1 MKDEERLIRALNE
14 LADIANR
21 KEAEREKEREKE
33 QELEKVRAERRK
45 RFYENAPLFSFSLPQ
60 NSSLLNKEDEEGEK
74 SDVWSMM
81 SNVILTRQQILVVR

>member
-14 LADIANR
+14 LADIAKR
-21 KEAEREKEREKE
+21 KEAEREKER
-33 QELEKVRAERRK
+33 ELEKVRAERRK
-45 RFYENAPLFSFSLPQ
+45 RFYENAPLFSFSLPK
-60 NSSLLNKEDEEGEK
+60 NSSLLNKEEEEGEK

>member
-14 LADIANR
+14 LADIAKR
-21 KEAEREKEREKE
+21 KEAEREKER
-33 QELEKVRAERRK
+33 ELEKVRAERRK

-60 NSSLLNKEDEEGEK
+60 NSSLLNKEEEEGEK

>member
-14 LADIANR
+14 LADIAKR

-45 RFYENAPLFSFSLPQ
+45 RFYENAPLFSFSLPK
-60 NSSLLNKEDEEGEK
+60 NSSLLNKEEEEGGK
-74 SDVWSMM
+74 SDV
-81 SNVILTRQQILVVR
+81 

>member
-14 LADIANR
+14 LADIAKR
-21 KEAEREKEREKE
+21 KEAEREKER
-33 QELEKVRAERRK
+33 ELEKVRAERRK
-45 RFYENAPLFSFSLPQ
+45 RFYENAPLFSFSLPK
-60 NSSLLNKEDEEGEK
+60 NSSLLNKAEEEGEK